1 MAIAGATMKPVSKT
15 AFYCCGV
22 RALDAQ
28 SEKPI
33 CGDQYAQR
41 FMDGDEHDMLELCR
55 SMRRRT
61 VTNVARARVIDDK
74 LRVTLAGDPD
84 QAIVVI
90 GTGFDSRPYRL
101 CGGRW
106 YEFDEPALIEYK
118 ESKLP
123 TSECGNRLRRIPI
136 DFASESLEL
145 KLLELGLDEPVIVVM
160 EGVTMYLEEDQLRS
174 NLRAF
179 RRAFPRHT
187 LICDLLQQRFLRYTE
202 PLRKTLEGFGAV
214 WRLRSERPAEIV
226 VSEGYRELDEIP
238 LVDRAVE
245 LGAFWMPRLIRRTL
259 LRDLAYGYCV
269 HEFECP

>member
-1 MAIAGATMKPVSKT
+1 
-15 AFYCCGV
+15 
-22 RALDAQ
+22 
-28 SEKPI
+28 
-33 CGDQYAQR
+33 
-41 FMDGDEHDMLELCR
+41 
-55 SMRRRT
+55 MRRRT

-74 LRVTLAGDPD
+74 LRATLAGIPDP
-84 QAIVVI
+84 AIVVI

-101 CGGRW
+101 SGGRW
-106 YEFDEPALIEYK
+106 YEFDEPALLEYK

-136 DFASESLEL
+136 DFASDSLEM

-160 EGVTMYLEEDQLRS
+160 EGVTMYLEESQLRS

-179 RRAFPRHT
+179 RRAFPQHT